1 MALDT
6 IHLLKQKEQYEDLST
21 EDIETS
27 ILEAIPMLCYVSGIN
42 VKTPPSTMS
51 RDELIDCS
59 IVLWRGIGDALIS
72 KLKAGKIEMIVSQ
85 EDMDI
90 IKKHLI
96 K

>member
-6 IHLLKQKEQYEDLST
+6 VHLLKQKKQYEDFST

-42 VKTPPSTMS
+42 IKTPPTHLTMS

-59 IVLWRGIGDALIS
+59 ILLWSGIGDALIS
-72 KLKAGKIEMIVSQ
+72 KLKTGKLKLKDIE
-85 EDMDI
+85 
-90 IKKHLI
+90 
-96 K
+96 